1 LLEGASSSQTAAW
14 SLGLARKD
22 VWRNGDALGLTLAM
36 PLKTLSGN
44 LQVYSA
50 VSQSQEDGSLQYASQ
65 SANLAPTGTER
76 DLELAYATPLRIGGK
91 LSMLAQL
98 RLQPG
103 HDADAPNQV
112 GVGFRYVREFK

>member
-1 LLEGASSSQTAAW
+1 
-14 SLGLARKD
+14 
-22 VWRNGDALGLTLAM
+22 
-36 PLKTLSGN
+36 
-44 LQVYSA
+44 VYSA
-50 VSQSQEDGSLQYASQ
+50 VSQSQVDGSLQYASQ
-65 SANLAPTGTER
+65 SVSLAPTGTER